1 MARILVVDDEQAARL
16 GMRKVL
22 ERAGF
27 DVLEATDGPG
37 ALESVRRDAP
47 EIVLLDVNIPGPDG
61 LEVLRRISGG
71 PDAPLVI
78 MITAY
83 GSERMAAEA
92 IKQGAY
98 DYIPK
103 PYELEELRAAV
114 RRAAETIELRR
125 ETLRL
130 RAELERLGSYGEIL
144 GVSAPMRRVFAQIDK
159 VSQADVTVLIR
170 GESGTGKEMAAREIH
185 RRSARRD
192 GPFIVMNCAAM
203 PETLV
208 ESELFGHAKGA
219 FTGADTN
226 RIGKFQAADGG
237 TLMLDEV
244 GDMSPGTQAKVLRVL
259 QESAFEPLG
268 SVEPVRVNVR
278 IISATNQDLE
288 RGIEN
293 EEFRRDLYHRLKVV
307 EIVLPPLRD
316 RGEDIALLAEHF
328 LELFRAR
335 YPDGPRRFAPS
346 TVRLLHRY
354 HWPGNVRELKH
365 VVESALVLAAGPEIL
380 PEHLSLEQEPAAAVA
395 PEAIRTDLSLPYKEA
410 RQALLEEF
418 DRRAIERALDAC
430 DGNVSHAA
438 ERLDMYR
445 QSLQSKMRRL
455 GIRRDASAPP
465 TRRED
470 E

>member
-1 MARILVVDDEQAARL
+1 MARILVVDDEDAARL

-27 DVLEATDGPG
+27 DVIEAADGRS
-37 ALESVRRDAP
+37 AIESVRRDSP
-47 EIVLLDVNIPGPDG
+47 DVVLLDVNIPRPDG
-61 LEVLRRISGG
+61 LEVLRRVAGG

-103 PYELEELRAAV
+103 PYELEELRAAA
-114 RRAAETIELRR
+114 RRAAETVELRR
-125 ETLRL
+125 ETSRL
-130 RAELERLGSYGEIL
+130 KAELERLGSYGEIL
-144 GVSAPMRRVFAQIDK
+144 GVSKPMARVFEQIDK

-170 GESGTGKEMAAREIH
+170 GESGTGKEMVAREIH
-185 RRSARRD
+185 RRSARRE
-192 GPFIVMNCAAM
+192 GPFVVMNCAAM

-208 ESELFGHAKGA
+208 ESELFGHEKGA
-219 FTGADTN
+219 FTGADA
-226 RIGKFQAADGG
+226 RRLGKFEAADGG

-268 SVEPVRVNVR
+268 SVRLVRVDVR
-278 IISATNQDLE
+278 LISATNQDLE
-288 RGIEN
+288 RQIE
-293 EEFRRDLYHRLKVV
+293 EEAFRRDLYHRLKVV
-307 EIVLPPLRD
+307 EIELPPLRQ

-328 LELFRAR
+328 VGLFSAK
-335 YPDGPRRFAPS
+335 YPDGPRRFHPEAM
-346 TVRLLHRY
+346 RALQHY

-365 VVESALVLAAGPEIL
+365 VIESALVLAAGPEIL
-380 PEHLSLEQEPAAAVA
+380 PDHLSLEPPAEDAGS
-395 PEAIRTDLSLPYKEA
+395 PDAIRPDYSLPYKEA

-418 DRRAIERALDAC
+418 DRRVIERTLGEC
-430 DGNVSHAA
+430 GGNVSRAA
-438 ERLDMYR
+438 DALHIYR
-445 QSLQSKMRRL
+445 QSLQSKMRKL
-455 GIRRDASAPP
+455 GIRRRPSAP
-465 TRRED
+465 TRSQE